1 MATTQTTQAA
11 EVLANKVVDAAVAS
25 ADLPNMSKSS
35 QADTKAALVK
45 ETEAVVMN
53 QMNQEPWYQSRII
66 VTQYVTLLV
75 TLGGIFGYVVA
86 PELRDQ
92 IITAVLAV
100 GAVITP
106 LITLYARMFAKKPMT
121 LFTGTGK

>member
-53 QMNQEPWYQSRII
+53 QMNQEP
-66 VTQYVTLLV
+66 
-75 TLGGIFGYVVA
+75 
-86 PELRDQ
+86 
-92 IITAVLAV
+92 
-100 GAVITP
+100 
-106 LITLYARMFAKKPMT
+106 
-121 LFTGTGK
+121 